1 MPFMFN
7 FIPGASSFRAPG
19 TFFEAQS
26 GGQFVS
32 KTTTLVMGCRGTNGL
47 TAWPN
52 DTPRI
57 CPTIEEAAT
66 LAGFGTPLYESYRV
80 ARLNDPSGE
89 IWISSVPVTGTA
101 ATWTLTLASLP
112 ATGGD
117 YVIEIAVREIRGTMA
132 AGELVATT
140 ATNLAAAINAY
151 ADPLTKAGLPVTAA
165 AAAAVVTIT
174 ARTPGAFM
182 NELDIF
188 SDPLNANN
196 ILGPTGRLTVVNSV
210 LGVGAPTVA
219 ATLAALGDEIF
230 GQIISPFGDSTSL
243 GSASTAL
250 ADSNGRWS
258 YLAQLYGHYSSVVTG
273 NTATLISAGAA
284 QNDRHLSLLGRV
296 ASPTPSWEW
305 AAGYFARQSNWLYD
319 DANGNAARNQTGL
332 VVAGVRPPRAR
343 ADWPSVLTTQ
353 NSLINAGVCTWAVDG
368 AGNVVINKAVTTYK
382 RNAAGQPDIEF
393 SNLQRMFQVMHIF
406 RYARAKLSFKHT
418 NKSTS
423 AANPAN
429 VPAIS
434 TVDDVKADCV
444 EILYDLERQGIIEN
458 AKKSAGLL
466 EVLRDTANPSR
477 INIGATVDGTDPLD
491 ILAAAVVFRQL

>member
-1 MPFMFN
+1 MPFIFN
-7 FIPGASSFRAPG
+7 FIPGGSSLRAPG
-19 TFFEAQS
+19 VFFEAQS

-32 KTTTLVMGCRGTNGL
+32 KTTTLVMGCRGTAGL
-47 TAWPN
+47 VAWPN

-101 ATWTLTLASLP
+101 AAWTLTLASLP

-117 YVIEIAVREIRGTMA
+117 YVIEIAGREIRGTMA
-132 AGELVATT
+132 AGEVVATT

-151 ADPLTKAGLPVTAA
+151 ADPLTKAGLPVTAS

-188 SDPLNANN
+188 SDALLTNN

-210 LGVGAPTVA
+210 PGVGTPTVA

-230 GQIISPFGDSTSL
+230 GQIISPFGDATSL
-243 GSASTAL
+243 GSASTAF

-258 YLAQLYGHYSSVVTG
+258 YTAQLYGHYSSIVTG
-273 NTATLISAGAA
+273 NTAAQISAANA

-305 AAGYFARQSNWLYD
+305 VAGYFARQSNWLYD
-319 DANGNAARNQTGL
+319 DVSGNAARNQTGL
-332 VVAGVRPPRAR
+332 IVAGVRPPRLR
-343 ADWPSVLTTQ
+343 ADWPSVLTTR
-353 NSLINAGVCTWAVDG
+353 NSLINAGVCTWNVDV
-368 AGNVVINKAVTTYK
+368 AGNLVIDKAVTTYK
-382 RNAAGQPDIEF
+382 RNGSAQPDIEF
-393 SNLQRMFQVMHIF
+393 SNLQRLFQVMHVF
-406 RYARAKLSFKHT
+406 RYWRAVLSYKHA
-418 NKSTS
+418 NKSV
-423 AANPAN
+423 AASNPGN
-429 VPAIS
+429 LGAIS
-434 TVDDVKADCV
+434 TVDDVKADSIEV
-444 EILYDLERQGIIEN
+444 LYDLERRGIIEN
-458 AKKSAGLL
+458 ARRSATLI
-466 EVLRDTANPSR
+466 EVVRDTGNPSR

-491 ILAAAVVFRQL
+491 ILAAAVTFRQL